1 MAGQLSQECEP
12 YILPLFGAHTE
23 ALMGRNV
30 SWLCKA
36 LGSRDLELYWRLPQ
50 SIHDEDP
57 VDQGTNRY
65 LGCVHLYYIILFS
78 DFLTWVTLQN
88 IFEHIF
94 SPINPKMVD

>member
-65 LGCVHLYYIILFS
+65 LGWVQITSELTTKDCALATQIYRLLTLHLPANVL
-78 DFLTWVTLQN
+78 
-88 IFEHIF
+88 
-94 SPINPKMVD
+94 